1 MYDAWLL
8 IEKTPRKQFDMEGF
22 KDHFPTWEMQMDRL
36 FGSDRESKLVDSDGS
51 EVSAAE
57 SEQPQS
63 SSTPVIRRRPRT
75 MVVRRTRRILSS
87 EDDEGP

>member
-1 MYDAWLL
+1 MYDPWLH
-8 IEKTPRKQFDMEGF
+8 IEKTPREQFDVEGY
-22 KDHFPTWEMQMDRL
+22 KDHFSTWEVQMDRL

-57 SEQPQS
+57 SEQPRS
-63 SSTPVIRRRPRT
+63 SSTPVVRRRPRT

-87 EDDEGP
+87 DDEGL

>member
-8 IEKTPRKQFDMEGF
+8 IEKTPREQFDMGGF
-22 KDHFPTWEMQMDRL
+22 KDHFPTWELQTGRL
-36 FGSDRESKLVDSDGS
+36 FGSDRDSKLVDSDGS

-63 SSTPVIRRRPRT
+63 SSTLVVRRRPRT
-75 MVVRRTRRILSS
+75 MVVR
-87 EDDEGP
+87 